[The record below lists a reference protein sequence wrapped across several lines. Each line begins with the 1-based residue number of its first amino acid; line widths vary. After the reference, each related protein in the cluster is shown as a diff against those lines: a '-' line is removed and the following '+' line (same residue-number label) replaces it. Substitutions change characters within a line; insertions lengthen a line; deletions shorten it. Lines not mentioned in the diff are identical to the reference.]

1 DNSGNTT
8 NPAKTFILNV
18 GKLADDLNPVGLS
31 RDQLQLVTDPSSL
44 SNSEREEVKRKISEA
59 NANIRSYLLQNNP
72 ILAGVNGDVT
82 FYYRDGSVDVIDA
95 ENVIT
100 YEPERKSIFSENGNT
115 NKKEAVITIARGQNY
130 SIGPNL
136 RKYFSLSNG
145 SDLPNRDFTSISAI
159 GSLPSSSEISRLNVG
174 NYNYR
179 VNAKNAYHKTQQEL
193 NLKLKIVDVNAP
205 TGNNRVYRVS
215 TYNLTN
221 DEINKIKQA
230 FKAANSG
237 LNLNDNDITVS
248 NNFDHRNVSSVTVTI
263 RKGDL
268 IKEFSSNLNNMNFLR
283 WVNIRDDYTISW
295 TSSKIQGRNT
305 DGGLEWSP
313 DHKSLIYKYD
323 ATLGR
328 QINTNDVLTL
338 LQATAKSSNLRSNIN
353 SNEKQLAERG
363 SNGYSKSII
372 RDDGEKSYLL
382 NSNPIQVLDLVEPD
396 NGYGGRQVSHSNVIY
411 NEKNSSIVNGQ
422 VPEANGASAFNID
435 KVVKANAANNGIMG
449 VIYKAQLYLA
459 PYSPKGYI
467 EKLGQNLSNTNNVI
481 NVYFVPSDKVN
492 PSISVGNYDHHTVY
506 SGETFKNTINVN
518 DNYGLNTVASTS
530 DSAITMTRNNNE
542 LVGQAPNVTNSTN
555 KIVKVKVTDKS
566 GNESIV
572 SFTVNIKPL
581 NEKYRITTSSS
592 NQTPVRIS
600 NIQNNANLSIEDQN
614 RVKSSLSMTKT
625 LGTRNY
631 VNESN
636 NDVRSQVVSKVNR
649 SGNNATVNVT
659 TTFSDGTTNTI
670 TVPVKHVL
678 LEVVPTT
685 RTTVRGQ
692 QFPTGKGTSPNDF
705 FSLRTGGP

>member
-1 DNSGNTT
+1 
-8 NPAKTFILNV
+8 
-18 GKLADDLNPVGLS
+18 
-31 RDQLQLVTDPSSL
+31 
-44 SNSEREEVKRKISEA
+44 
-59 NANIRSYLLQNNP
+59 
-72 ILAGVNGDVT
+72 
-82 FYYRDGSVDVIDA
+82 
-95 ENVIT
+95 
-100 YEPERKSIFSENGNT
+100 
-115 NKKEAVITIARGQNY
+115 
-130 SIGPNL
+130 
-136 RKYFSLSNG
+136 
-145 SDLPNRDFTSISAI
+145 
-159 GSLPSSSEISRLNVG
+159 
-174 NYNYR
+174 
-179 VNAKNAYHKTQQEL
+179 
-193 NLKLKIVDVNAP
+193 
-205 TGNNRVYRVS
+205 
-215 TYNLTN
+215 
-221 DEINKIKQA
+221 
-230 FKAANSG
+230 
-237 LNLNDNDITVS
+237 
-248 NNFDHRNVSSVTVTI
+248 
-263 RKGDL
+263 
-268 IKEFSSNLNNMNFLR
+268 
-283 WVNIRDDYTISW
+283 
-295 TSSKIQGRNT
+295 
-305 DGGLEWSP
+305 
-313 DHKSLIYKYD
+313 
-323 ATLGR
+323 
-328 QINTNDVLTL
+328 
-338 LQATAKSSNLRSNIN
+338 
-353 SNEKQLAERG
+353 
-363 SNGYSKSII
+363 
-372 RDDGEKSYLL
+372 
-382 NSNPIQVLDLVEPD
+382 
-396 NGYGGRQVSHSNVIY
+396 
-411 NEKNSSIVNGQ
+411 
-422 VPEANGASAFNID
+422 
-435 KVVKANAANNGIMG
+435 MG

-492 PSISVGNYDHHTVY
+492 PSITVGNYDHHTVY

-542 LVGQAPNVTNSTN
+542 LVGQAPNVTNSIN
-555 KIVKVKVTDKS
+555 KIVKVKATDKS

-614 RVKSSLSMTKT
+614 RVKSSLSMTKI

-705 FSLRTGGP
+705 FSLRTEVQLMRE